1 MSDGRPFWERDS
13 SKESEKS
20 FLDRVMGS
28 KAFDIISRAKEARQ
42 EEEIRGPLSRVK
54 RGDKIPL
61 ELLNSAIGYSPEFA
75 EMIRRGRRAMTPNS
89 KRAQIRKTSKIA
101 RASRRRNQQIAAQ
114 ARRRR
119 QKVRDR
125 RAA

>member
-1 MSDGRPFWERDS
+1 MSDGRPFWERDP
-13 SKESEKS
+13 KENEKS

-28 KAFDIISRAKEARQ
+28 KAFDIISRAKEVRKEQ
-42 EEEIRGPLSRVK
+42 EARGPLAQVEP
-54 RGDKIPL
+54 GDKIPL
-61 ELLNSAIGYSPEFA
+61 ELLNAAIGYSPEFA
-75 EMIRRGRRAMTPNS
+75 ALLRSARRASTPEAERQRRRAKN
-89 KRAQIRKTSKIA
+89 KRA

-119 QKVRDR
+119 QKINNR